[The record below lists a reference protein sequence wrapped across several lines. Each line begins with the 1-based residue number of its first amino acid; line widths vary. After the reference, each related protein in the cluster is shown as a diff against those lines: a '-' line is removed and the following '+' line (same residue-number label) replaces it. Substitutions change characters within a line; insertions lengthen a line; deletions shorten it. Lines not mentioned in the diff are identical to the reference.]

1 MFYSETLLS
10 KTGPLAR
17 VWLSANLERKLSKSH
32 ILQSNIESSVSAIV
46 DQGQAPMALRLSGQL
61 LLGVVRIYSRKARYL
76 LDDCNEALMKIKMAF
91 RLTNNNDLPST
102 VTMPPGGITLPDVLT
117 ESDLFMNL
125 DASLLLSQPLNLEQD
140 PKRPGSSMD
149 FSSQLLPDSSGSQ
162 RYSQE
167 PARLEDHTLVDLDLG
182 EDDTSFGNDFS
193 MELGRDAPAPRPV
206 EEDLFS
212 DTGKFNDI
220 DLPLDLGEDD
230 APLDKMDLGA
240 EGPHDNL
247 DDFLRQDDAMD
258 LDGEG
263 ELRGQEA
270 TPAPPADEQRS
281 ERASLSPAPPSE
293 DLERERPAGFGE
305 EAAQEEQ
312 EEELEAVS
320 HGQRAK
326 RRKIMQLDQ
335 SKVLKPIDIKKQQQS
350 HPKILKPVS
359 FLPRDPVLLTL
370 MNMQKNGDFVSS
382 VLGDG
387 IGRGWAPEL
396 RELLS
401 FETVK
406 KSGELKRK
414 RDSGISDVDIEAAN
428 APALELGEEE
438 TIMPVPADEGIDMD
452 TTLNQRSE
460 IEFPVEG
467 DHFHASSDDEGLGQP
482 LDDFNDDSTVHPAD
496 SGPVS
501 AGTKHAVHL
510 LRDRFGGEPTTESP
524 SKQKKAS
531 VVFQDLLPEK
541 ETSKADATKMFFEVL
556 VLATK
561 DAVKVEQKSDTIG
574 APLRIR
580 AKRALWGSWAET
592 EAGGEIAS
600 QQTQVAV

>member
-1 MFYSETLLS
+1 
-10 KTGPLAR
+10 
-17 VWLSANLERKLSKSH
+17 
-32 ILQSNIESSVSAIV
+32 
-46 DQGQAPMALRLSGQL
+46 
-61 LLGVVRIYSRKARYL
+61 
-76 LDDCNEALMKIKMAF
+76 
-91 RLTNNNDLPST
+91 
-102 VTMPPGGITLPDVLT
+102 MPPGGITLPDVLT
-117 ESDLFMNL
+117 ESDLFLNL
-125 DASLLLSQPLNLEQD
+125 DPSLLLSQPLNLEQD
-140 PKRPGSSMD
+140 PKRPGSSVD
-149 FSSQLLPDSSGSQ
+149 FSSQLLPDSSSSQ

-182 EDDTSFGNDFS
+182 EDDTSLGHDFS
-193 MELGRDAPAPRPV
+193 MEVGRDAPAPRPV

-230 APLDKMDLGA
+230 APLDKMDLA
-240 EGPHDNL
+240 DEGPHDNL
-247 DDFLRQDDAMD
+247 DNFLLQDDAMD

-270 TPAPPADEQRS
+270 TPTPAVDERRS

-293 DLERERPAGFGE
+293 ILERERPVGFGDE
-305 EAAQEEQ
+305 EAVQEEQ
-312 EEELEAVS
+312 EDGEVVL
-320 HGQRAK
+320 HQRAK
-326 RRKIMQLDQ
+326 RRRIFQLDAN
-335 SKVLKPIDIKKQQQS
+335 KVLKKDDIRQQQQS
-350 HPKILKPVS
+350 HSKILKPVS

-401 FETVK
+401 FDTVK

-438 TIMPVPADEGIDMD
+438 VIMPVPADEGIDMD
-452 TTLNQRSE
+452 TTLNLRSE
-460 IEFPVEG
+460 IEFPAGDG
-467 DHFHASSDDEGLGQP
+467 DHYHGSSDDEGMGPQLEDF
-482 LDDFNDDSTVHPAD
+482 DDTIVHPAD

-510 LRDRFGGEPTTESP
+510 LRDRFGGEAVTESP

-531 VVFQDLLPEK
+531 VLFQDLLPEK

-600 QQTQVAV
+600 QQTQIAV